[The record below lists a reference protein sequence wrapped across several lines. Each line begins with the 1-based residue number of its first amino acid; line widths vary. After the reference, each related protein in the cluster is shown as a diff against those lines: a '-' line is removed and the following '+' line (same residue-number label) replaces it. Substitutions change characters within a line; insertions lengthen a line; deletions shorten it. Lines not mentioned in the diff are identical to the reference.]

1 MSPAELGKPMDTSD
15 FERRIRDLVIPA
27 IRKQYRVTGHYLS
40 LEAAAEVIQ
49 VVRLGLLTAGWG
61 ELTEEQLIALG
72 TVLEYQIHQQLR
84 PRSGGK
90 RAVVSE
96 IEQLWAARQAA
107 HATLGGPPAKTSSR
121 LPWVAILA
129 LCGMLLGLGLA
140 TLFFYSR
147 GMIRHEVGAGELE
160 KAILAQATRDVIANR
175 LADLQAKVARYRC
188 PNKAWEDDQKEVL
201 ASQKALV
208 RAKEHAEY
216 ARGRLDGLA
225 YPKSITVP
233 EPTAYHNNRMLGIV
247 SKMVQ
252 DQKSLLPKGAVE
264 QAREELL
271 RAVVEEGRMCK

>member
-1 MSPAELGKPMDTSD
+1 MSPADLGKPLDMSD
-15 FERRIRDLVIPA
+15 FERRIRDLIIPA

-49 VVRLGLLTAGWG
+49 VVRLGLLAAGWG

-72 TVLEYQIHQQLR
+72 TVLEYQVHQQLR

-90 RAVVSE
+90 KDVVSE

-107 HATLGGPPAKTSSR
+107 RATLGVPPPKAPPR
-121 LPWVAILA
+121 RPWVAIML
-129 LCGMLLGLGLA
+129 LCGLLLGMGLT

-147 GMIRHEVGAGELE
+147 GMMRHEVGADELE
-160 KAILAQATRDVIANR
+160 KAIFAQATRDAIANR
-175 LADLQAKVARYRC
+175 LTELQAKVARYRC
-188 PNKAWEDDQKEVL
+188 PTKAWEDDQKEVL

-208 RAKEHAEY
+208 QATEHAEY

-225 YPKSITVP
+225 HPKSITVP
-233 EPTAYHNNRMLGIV
+233 EPTAYHSNRILGIV
-247 SKMVQ
+247 GKMVQ
-252 DQKSLLPKGAVE
+252 DQKSSLPRGVVE

-271 RAVVEEGRMCK
+271 RAVVEEGRMCQ